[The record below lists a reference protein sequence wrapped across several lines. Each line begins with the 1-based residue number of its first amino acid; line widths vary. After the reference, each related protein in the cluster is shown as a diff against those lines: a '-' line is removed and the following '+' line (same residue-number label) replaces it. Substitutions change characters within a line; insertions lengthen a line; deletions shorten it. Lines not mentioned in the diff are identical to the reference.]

1 MNTVL
6 APYAP
11 FIARSIECGSR
22 ITCNPAPTD
31 TDRDF
36 LVQVPAE
43 HWMAFSNTLCAD
55 GWMCGGSEIPDDA
68 NNTPVE
74 DRFQSYTYGENNI
87 IATISPAFYDRFV
100 LATVVSTRL
109 NLMDKSHRIVLF
121 QALLYG
127 NAPLPV
133 CPPGPPLPVPF
144 PYAGGRGA

>member
-1 MNTVL
+1 MNTIL

-36 LVQVPAE
+36 LVQTAPGMWE
-43 HWMAFSNTLCAD
+43 IFCAALVRD
-55 GWMCGGSEIPDDA
+55 GWLCGGSSIPDDA
-68 NNTPVE
+68 NNTPIE

-100 LATVVSTRL
+100 LATAVSTRL
-109 NLMDKSHRIVLF
+109 NLMDKAHRIVLF
-121 QALLYG
+121 QAILYG
-127 NAPLPV
+127 NEPLPELPE
-133 CPPGPPLPVPF
+133 CPVPS
-144 PYAGGRGA
+144 PYAPAR